1 MNDLYNAAVKAMI
14 AFDNMTDNEYIQCKK
29 HISAECAKLEGK
41 GINTFIHDLFEI
53 ADKRRSNT
61 K

>member
-1 MNDLYNAAVKAMI
+1 MDDIYNAAVKAMI

-29 HISAECAKLEGK
+29 HISAKCAKLGEK

-53 ADKRRSNT
+53 ADKRRSAT